1 MKISIATFHD
11 TSNFGATLQCA
22 ALVSCLRRLGHEPSV
37 VDYLPPYVRAK
48 KSVFREFP
56 KIASA
61 PSPAKA
67 AVRACASLAFV
78 PALKRREVA
87 FAKFISRHLPTGMRY
102 PTAGSVAENPPQAD
116 LFICGSDQIWNPAL
130 TGKRLDEVFFL
141 RFAKGGKAAF
151 GVSLGE
157 MDIEANG
164 ETLRRWTDDFM
175 AVSVREKSVA
185 ERLAKVLGRDVSVVL
200 DCTLLLSGRDYA
212 DMEIPVSGT
221 DRPYLLLYN
230 VQGSPASVKTAL
242 SAAKRLGLGIIDVS
256 PTPSPFSK
264 VPGSRRLIGIGPGEF
279 LALVKNAAFVVTNSF
294 HGTVFSILYE
304 KEFLSI
310 PHSRRGGRTVDL
322 LESVGLGDRT
332 GTAAWGAAASPI
344 DYGPVRARLD
354 ALRRDSFAYIGGFC
368 RGDGKP
374 RSFPGANGA

>member
-1 MKISIATFHD
+1 MKTAIATFHD

-22 ALVSCLRRLGHEPSV
+22 ALVACLRRLGHEPSV
-37 VDYLPPYVRAK
+37 VDYLPPFVRAK
-48 KSVFREFP
+48 KSVFREFS

-78 PALKRREVA
+78 PALKRREEA
-87 FAKFISRHLPTGMRY
+87 FGKFISRHLPTGMRY

-141 RFAKGGKAAF
+141 RFAKGGKAAY

-164 ETLRRWTDDFM
+164 ETLRRWTDDFI

-212 DMEIPVSGT
+212 DMETPVSGT

-279 LALVKNAAFVVTNSF
+279 LSLVKNAAFVVTNSF
-294 HGTVFSILYE
+294 HGTVFSILFE
-304 KEFLSI
+304 KEFLAI
-310 PHSRRGGRTVDL
+310 PHSNRGGRTLDL
-322 LESVGLGDRT
+322 LASTGLEGRLGGD
-332 GTAAWGAAASPI
+332 AAAMEAGKT
-344 DYGPVRARLD
+344 DYAPVRERLA
-354 ALRRDSFAYIGGFC
+354 ALRASSLDYLHRILV
-368 RGDGKP
+368 P
-374 RSFPGANGA
+374 